1 MPASY
6 VCHLHSIKQ
15 LGLFEE
21 SPKMNRFSLQHFPLW
36 INFSYQYFKTTRF
49 EQNGA
54 EVHPQN
60 VQLLD
65 VQLQNVQLQNV
76 HLPDVQL
83 QNVQITKRPDYQTSL
98 LPNVQITKRPV
109 TERPVTKRP
118 H

>member
-1 MPASY
+1 MD
-6 VCHLHSIKQ
+6 LQQDSI
-15 LGLFEE
+15 
-21 SPKMNRFSLQHFPLW
+21 
-36 INFSYQYFKTTRF
+36 
-49 EQNGA
+49 
-54 EVHPQN
+54 VHPQN

-83 QNVQITKRPDYQTSL
+83 QNVRITKRPDYQTSL

-109 TERPVTKRP
+109 TELPVTKRP

>member
-1 MPASY
+1 MLQASPAARHISPL
-6 VCHLHSIKQ
+6 VLRLACRCLHQSHASGSSSV
-15 LGLFEE
+15 LL
-21 SPKMNRFSLQHFPLW
+21 PPLA
-36 INFSYQYFKTTRF
+36 RL
-49 EQNGA
+49 
-54 EVHPQN
+54 VHPQN

>member
-1 MPASY
+1 MFAVPVLFHLDASEFRCPYPSVRLQLVLHLPASSIR
-6 VCHLHSIKQ
+6 HSSVPSAA
-15 LGLFEE
+15 L
-21 SPKMNRFSLQHFPLW
+21 S
-36 INFSYQYFKTTRF
+36 
-49 EQNGA
+49 
-54 EVHPQN
+54 HPQN

-118 H
+118 HF